1 MKSTIWFQDPE
12 ELINPDKLTSF
23 VPSRDDTL
31 NDQLNACVRFS
42 VYLAVT
48 LFFLYFAQGKVK
60 VIVFYIPLF
69 MMIFTYFLYRFHP
82 NVEKFHVPLENQPLR
97 VIEKKHIVP
106 KKRIFGYITTLDYFE
121 KYFLKWK
128 KVKQEMIIK

>member
-48 LFFLYFAQGKVK
+48 LFFSIFCSRKGKRLLYF
-60 VIVFYIPLF
+60 
-69 MMIFTYFLYRFHP
+69 IFRSL
-82 NVEKFHVPLENQPLR
+82 
-97 VIEKKHIVP
+97 
-106 KKRIFGYITTLDYFE
+106 
-121 KYFLKWK
+121 
-128 KVKQEMIIK
+128 